1 MRFGFAKIQTNTKYL
16 FTFSA
21 CDCEPDGT
29 VDGGICDG
37 YTDEV
42 EETVAGQCHCKEN
55 VGGIRCDR
63 CKNGY
68 WNFKLENEL
77 GCQGKFDDFA
87 RKFKFLNSH
96 EN

>member
-1 MRFGFAKIQTNTKYL
+1 MKHFG
-16 FTFSA
+16 FSA

-29 VDGGICDG
+29 IDGGICDG
-37 YTDEV
+37 ETDEL

-68 WNFKLENEL
+68 WNFTLENEL
-77 GCQGKFDDFA
+77 GCQGNDFLI
-87 RKFKFLNSH
+87 KLEDLLS
-96 EN
+96 EIT

>member
-1 MRFGFAKIQTNTKYL
+1 M

-29 VDGGICDG
+29 IDEGICDG
-37 YTDEV
+37 YTDPE

-55 VGGIRCDR
+55 VGGPRCDR

-68 WNFKLENEL
+68 WNFTLENEL
-77 GCQGKFDDFA
+77 GCQGKQICV
-87 RKFKFLNSH
+87 RQQCLQQH
-96 EN
+96 